1 MKEVI
6 EFFESIGFKVSESNT
21 SEDHFYMYNF
31 LNQVEQIDVQG
42 NENRISMRL
51 ILRHGVQE
59 DVTYSFDKDI
69 ILNKISEWKED
80 YF

>member
-6 EFFESIGFKVSESNT
+6 EFFESIGFKVAESNT
-21 SEDHFYMYNF
+21 YEDNFYMYNF